1 MFHFLCSVVTF
12 DCYIKYLFFL
22 FFFFVSGKKGST
34 GAGGRRVAPELR
46 GEGLLQPLL
55 IGSISE
61 HPVVQRE
68 WIELSLIFI
77 VLGGS
82 WKKAVPS
89 PTAVLQVG

>member
-12 DCYIKYLFFL
+12 DCYIKYL

-34 GAGGRRVAPELR
+34 GAGGRRVALELW

-55 IGSISE
+55 IGAISE
-61 HPVVQRE
+61 HPVVQGE

-77 VLGGS
+77 VLCGS
-82 WKKAVPS
+82 WKEAGPS
-89 PTAVLQVG
+89 PMAVLQVS